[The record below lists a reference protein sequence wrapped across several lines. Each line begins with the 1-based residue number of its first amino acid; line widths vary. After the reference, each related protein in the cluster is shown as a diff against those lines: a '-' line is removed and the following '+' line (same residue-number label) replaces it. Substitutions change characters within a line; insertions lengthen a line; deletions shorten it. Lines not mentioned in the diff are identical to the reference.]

1 MIRAVLFDLDG
12 TLLDIDVD
20 SFIETYTRSLAAKLV
35 PEDQERGLAVLA
47 GSTYAMLAP
56 EVNEDS
62 NQVCLLRKLSDAL
75 DRSPAELWRS
85 IHQLSKEILPG
96 LKEMAKPIT
105 GAAQVV
111 REIHERGLKVVVATM
126 PIYPRDVMLERL
138 RWAGVRTDWV
148 DHVACLEANRSAK
161 PHRSY
166 FLEMADAVG
175 AAAEE
180 CLMVGDDEDQDM
192 PALDAGMAVHLV
204 QPPRGRPEPTGRLR
218 FGDISQLGAVW
229 ADALA

>member
-1 MIRAVLFDLDG
+1 MIRTVLFDLDG

-20 SFIETYTRSLAAKLV
+20 NFIETYTRSVAERLMPDDK
-35 PEDQERGLAVLA
+35 ERGLAVLA

-62 NQVCLLRKLSDAL
+62 NQACLLRKLSDTL
-75 DRSPAELWRS
+75 DRSPADLWRA
-85 IHQLSKEILPG
+85 IHHASKEILPG
-96 LKEMAKPIT
+96 LRAMAKPIA
-105 GAAQVV
+105 GAADVV
-111 REIHERGLKVVVATM
+111 RAMHERGLKVVVATM

-138 RWAGVRTDWV
+138 RWAGVQSDWI

-175 AAAEE
+175 AQAEE

-192 PALDAGMAVHLV
+192 PALSAGMAVHLLA
-204 QPPRGRPEPTGRLR
+204 PPRGKPEPTERLR
-218 FGDISQLGAVW
+218 FGRITDLQAIW

>member
-20 SFIETYTRSLAAKLV
+20 NFIETYTRSVAERLV
-35 PEDQERGLAVLA
+35 PEDKERGLAVLA

-75 DRSPAELWRS
+75 DRPPAELWRS
-85 IHQLSKEILPG
+85 IHRVSKEILPG
-96 LKEMAKPIT
+96 LKEMAKPIA
-105 GAAQVV
+105 GAAKVV
-111 REIHERGLKVVVATM
+111 QAVHERGLKVVVATM

-148 DHVACLEANRSAK
+148 DHVACLEDNRSAK

-192 PALDAGMAVHLV
+192 PALAAGMSVHLV
-204 QPPRGRPEPTGRLR
+204 LPPRGRPEPTERLR
-218 FGDISQLGAVW
+218 FGSIADLQSIW

>member
-20 SFIETYTRSLAAKLV
+20 HFIETYTRSLAAKLV
-35 PEDQERGLAVLA
+35 PEDKERGLAVLA
-47 GSTYAMLAP
+47 GSTYAMIAP
-56 EVNEDS
+56 EANEDS
-62 NQVCLLRKLSDAL
+62 NQACLLRKLSDAL
-75 DRSPAELWRS
+75 GRSPAELWRT
-85 IHQLSKEILPG
+85 IHSLSKEILPG
-96 LKEMAKPIT
+96 LRTMAHPIA
-105 GAAQVV
+105 GAADVV
-111 REIHERGLKVVVATM
+111 RQVHDRGIKVVVATM

-138 RWAGVRTDWV
+138 RWAGVRHEWV

-161 PHRSY
+161 PHRTY

-175 AAAEE
+175 AEAGE

-192 PALDAGMAVHLV
+192 PALGAGMAVHLV
-204 QPPRGRPEPTGRLR
+204 QPPRGKPQPTERLR
-218 FGDISQLGAVW
+218 FGAITQLTEIW

>member
-20 SFIETYTRSLAAKLV
+20 NFIETYTRSLAAKLV

-75 DRSPAELWRS
+75 DRSPADLWRS

-96 LKEMAKPIT
+96 LREMAKPIT

-175 AAAEE
+175 ASAEE

-204 QPPRGRPEPTGRLR
+204 QPPRGRPEPTARLR
-218 FGDISQLGAVW
+218 FGDIGQLGAIW